1 MYSVYLLY
9 WYKSTRTDAGGCA
22 AQTIYLSTNLL
33 NQCLANPLPPMSAS
47 CIYDGE
53 FIHRFHHL
61 QQRVKGMS
69 ALEDQLRKDKIEWK
83 PFYELYQLL
92 AAGTQFICFTS
103 TNVQTL
109 TPAVRRRL

>member
-1 MYSVYLLY
+1 MTSVYFLY

-109 TPAVRRRL
+109 TPEVRRRL